1 VKDLPLGMEESRVQS
16 KAARLR
22 RIEHKLYNTPQGL
35 GAVELARYCGV
46 DRRTIYRDIEALD
59 TMGVPVWQ
67 LDGKFGIERDGYQST
82 VRLNLN
88 ETVALYF
95 AARLLAHHSDE
106 NNPHVVGAL
115 DKIAASLPDATLSA
129 HMSRAAELIRAKPM
143 RSNYVQTVE
152 TLTRAWAD
160 RRVARIEYWAADRA
174 RPQER
179 VIEPYFLEVSRFE
192 PATYVLAYDQ
202 LRSALRTFKVE
213 RIQRAEL
220 LPEHYTIPAD
230 FDPYIWLQSSWGI
243 MAGEEVRVRLRFTAN
258 VVRRIQE
265 SVWHHSQQLTPL
277 DDGGCVLDLCI
288 GDIREIKNWVL
299 SWGADV
305 EVLDPPELRAQV
317 AEEGARLATLYGS
330 LAAHES

>member
-1 VKDLPLGMEESRVQS
+1 MDESRTQS

-22 RIEHKLYNTPQGL
+22 RIEHKLYNSPQGM
-35 GAVELARYCGV
+35 GAVELANYCGV

-59 TMGVPVWQ
+59 EMGVPVWQ
-67 LDGKFGIERDGYQST
+67 FNGKFGIEREGYQST

-115 DKIAASLPDATLSA
+115 DKIAASLPDATLSE
-129 HMSRAAELIRAKPM
+129 HMSRAADVIRAKPM
-143 RSNYVQTVE
+143 RSNYVQTME

-160 RRVARIEYWAADRA
+160 RQVVAIQYWAADRDQ
-174 RPQER
+174 PQQR
-179 VIEPYFLEVSRFE
+179 IIEPYFLEVSRFE
-192 PATYVLAYDQ
+192 PASYVLAHDR
-202 LRSALRTFKVE
+202 LRNALRTFKVE
-213 RIQRAEL
+213 RVQRAEL

-243 MAGEEVRVRLRFTAN
+243 MAEEEVEVRLRFSPHVT
-258 VVRRIQE
+258 RRIQE
-265 SVWHHSQQLTPL
+265 SVWHHSQRLELQP
-277 DDGGCVLDLCI
+277 DGGALLSMCV
-288 GDIREIKNWVL
+288 GGIREIRNWVL

-305 EVLDPPELRAQV
+305 EVLAPEELRAQI
-317 AEEGARLATLYGS
+317 AAEGARLAKLYQGAS
-330 LAAHES
+330 

>member
-1 VKDLPLGMEESRVQS
+1 MEESRTQS

-59 TMGVPVWQ
+59 AMGVPVWQ
-67 LDGKFGIERDGYQST
+67 LDGKFGIEREGYQST

-115 DKIAASLPDATLSA
+115 DKIAASLPDATLSE
-129 HMSRAAELIRAKPM
+129 HMSRAADVIRAKPM
-143 RSNYVQTVE
+143 RSNYVQTIE

-160 RRVARIEYWAADRA
+160 RRVVSIQYWAADRA
-174 RPQER
+174 QPQQR

-192 PATYVLAYDQ
+192 PASYVLAHDR
-202 LRSALRTFKVE
+202 LRNALRTFKVE

-220 LPEHYTIPAD
+220 LQEHYTIPDD
-230 FDPYIWLQSSWGI
+230 FDPYAWLQSSWGI
-243 MAGEEVRVRLRFTAN
+243 MAEEEVEVRLRFSPHVA
-258 VVRRIQE
+258 RRVQE
-265 SVWHHSQQLTPL
+265 TIWHHSQRLDATP
-277 DDGGCVLDLCI
+277 DGGCVLTMCV
-288 GDIREIKNWVL
+288 GGIREIRNWVL

-305 EVLDPPELRAQV
+305 EVLAPVELRSQIA
-317 AEEGARLATLYGS
+317 AEGARMAGLYQH
-330 LAAHES
+330 AP

>member
-1 VKDLPLGMEESRVQS
+1 MDESRTQS

-35 GAVELARYCGV
+35 GAVELAAYCGV

-59 TMGVPVWQ
+59 AMGVPVWQ
-67 LDGKFGIERDGYQST
+67 MDGKFGIEREGYQST

-115 DKIAASLPDATLSA
+115 DKIAASLPDATLSE
-129 HMSRAAELIRAKPM
+129 HMSRAADVIRTKPI
-143 RSNYVQTVE
+143 RSNYVQTLE

-160 RRVARIEYWAADRA
+160 RRVVAIHYWAADRET
-174 RPQER
+174 PQER

-192 PATYVLAYDQ
+192 PGSYVLAHDR
-202 LRSALRTFKVE
+202 LRDALRTFKVE
-213 RIQRAEL
+213 RVQRAEL

-230 FDPYIWLQSSWGI
+230 FDPYAWLQSSWGI
-243 MAGEEVRVRLRFTAN
+243 MAEEEVEVKLRFSAQI
-258 VVRRIQE
+258 RRRVQE
-265 SVWHHSQQLTPL
+265 TIWHHSQRLEPL
-277 DDGGCVLDLCI
+277 PDGGCMLTMCV
-288 GDIREIKNWVL
+288 GGIREIRNWVL

-305 EVLDPPELRAQV
+305 EVLAPTELRAQIAAEGERV
-317 AEEGARLATLYGS
+317 AETYRRTP
-330 LAAHES
+330 

>member
-1 VKDLPLGMEESRVQS
+1 M
-16 KAARLR
+16 
-22 RIEHKLYNTPQGL
+22 

-129 HMSRAAELIRAKPM
+129 HMSHAADIIRAKPM
-143 RSNYVQTVE
+143 RTNYVQIVE
-152 TLTRAWAD
+152 ILTRAWAD
-160 RRVARIEYWAADRA
+160 RRAVAIEYWAADRA
-174 RPQER
+174 VPQDR
-179 VIEPYFLEVSRFE
+179 VIHPYFLEVARFE
-192 PATYVLAYDQ
+192 PASYVLAHDQ
-202 LRSALRTFKVE
+202 LRNALRTFKVE

-220 LPEHYTIPAD
+220 LNEHYTIPDD
-230 FDPYIWLQSSWGI
+230 FDPLKWLQSAWGI
-243 MAGEEVRVRLRFTAN
+243 MTEEEVEVQLRFSPQVA
-258 VVRRIQE
+258 RRVQE
-265 SVWHHSQQLTPL
+265 SVWHHSQRLEPTPE
-277 DDGGCVLDLCI
+277 GGCILTICV
-288 GDIREIKNWVL
+288 GGIREIRNWVL
-299 SWGADV
+299 GWGADV
-305 EVLDPPELRAQV
+305 EVLAPPELRDQIAAEGQRV
-317 AEEGARLATLYGS
+317 AAVYGTR
-330 LAAHES
+330 

>member
-1 VKDLPLGMEESRVQS
+1 MDESRTQS

-35 GAVELARYCGV
+35 GAVELAQYCGV

-67 LDGKFGIERDGYQST
+67 LDGKFGIEREGYQST

-115 DKIAASLPDATLSA
+115 DKIAASLPDATLSE
-129 HMSRAAELIRAKPM
+129 HMSRAADVIRAKPM

-160 RRVARIEYWAADRA
+160 RRAVAIYYWAADRDQ
-174 RPQER
+174 PEQR

-192 PATYVLAYDQ
+192 PASYVLAHDR
-202 LRSALRTFKVE
+202 LRNALRTFKVE
-213 RIQRAEL
+213 RIQRTEL
-220 LPEHYTIPAD
+220 LAEHYTIPAD
-230 FDPYIWLQSSWGI
+230 FNPYTWLQSSWGI
-243 MAGEEVRVRLRFTAN
+243 MTEEEVEVQLKFSAHAARRV
-258 VVRRIQE
+258 QE
-265 SVWHHSQQLTPL
+265 SVWHHSQRLEAHA
-277 DDGGCVLDLCI
+277 DGGCVLTMCV
-288 GDIREIKNWVL
+288 GGIREIRNWVL

-305 EVLDPPELRAQV
+305 EVLAPAELRAQI
-317 AEEGARLATLYGS
+317 AAEGARLSEIYRPGS
-330 LAAHES
+330 

>member
-1 VKDLPLGMEESRVQS
+1 MDESRTQS

-35 GAVELARYCGV
+35 GAVELAQYCGV

-59 TMGVPVWQ
+59 AMGVPVWQ
-67 LDGKFGIERDGYQST
+67 LDGKFGIEREGYQST

-115 DKIAASLPDATLSA
+115 DKIAASLPDATLSE
-129 HMSRAAELIRAKPM
+129 HMSRAADVIRAKPM

-160 RRVARIEYWAADRA
+160 RRAVAIYYWAADRDQ
-174 RPQER
+174 PQQR

-192 PATYVLAYDQ
+192 PASYVLAHDR
-202 LRSALRTFKVE
+202 LRNALRTFKVE
-213 RIQRAEL
+213 RIQRTEL

-230 FDPYIWLQSSWGI
+230 FNPYTWLQSSWGI
-243 MAGEEVRVRLRFTAN
+243 MTEEEVEVQLKFSAHAARRV
-258 VVRRIQE
+258 QE
-265 SVWHHSQQLTPL
+265 SVWHHSQRLEVQQ
-277 DDGGCVLDLCI
+277 DGGCVLTMCV
-288 GDIREIKNWVL
+288 GGIREIRNWVL

-305 EVLDPPELRAQV
+305 EVLAPAELRAQIA
-317 AEEGARLATLYGS
+317 AEGDRLAEMYRQS
-330 LAAHES
+330 S

>member
-1 VKDLPLGMEESRVQS
+1 MDESRTQS

-22 RIEHKLYNTPQGL
+22 RIEHKLYNSPGGM
-35 GAVELARYCGV
+35 GAVELAKYCGV

-59 TMGVPVWQ
+59 AMGVPVWQ
-67 LDGKFGIERDGYQST
+67 FDGKFGIEREGYQST

-115 DKIAASLPDATLSA
+115 DKLAASLPDATLSE
-129 HMSRAAELIRAKPM
+129 HMSRAADVIRAKPM
-143 RSNYVQTVE
+143 RSNYVQTME

-160 RRVARIEYWAADRA
+160 RQVVAIHYWAADRA
-174 RPQER
+174 QPQQR

-192 PATYVLAYDQ
+192 PASYVLAHDR
-202 LRSALRTFKVE
+202 LRNAVRTFKVE
-213 RIQRAEL
+213 RVQRAEL

-230 FDPYIWLQSSWGI
+230 FNPYSWLQSSWGI
-243 MAGEEVRVRLRFTAN
+243 MAEDEVEVRLRFSPQVT
-258 VVRRIQE
+258 RRVQE
-265 SVWHHSQQLTPL
+265 SVWHHSQRLEPQP
-277 DDGGCVLDLCI
+277 DGGAVLTMCV
-288 GDIREIKNWVL
+288 GGIREIRNWVL

-305 EVLDPPELRAQV
+305 EVLAPAELRAQI
-317 AEEGARLATLYGS
+317 AAEGARLARLYQRR
-330 LAAHES
+330 A